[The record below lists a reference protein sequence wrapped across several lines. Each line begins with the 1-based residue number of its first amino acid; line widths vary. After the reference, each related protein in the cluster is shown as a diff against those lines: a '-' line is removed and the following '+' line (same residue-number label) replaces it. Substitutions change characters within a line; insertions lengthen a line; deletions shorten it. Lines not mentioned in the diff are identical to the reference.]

1 MRDESPIAHES
12 DWIVLKPK
20 DKLTKHF
27 DKLVSQAEKLAK
39 KYGLEDE
46 DVLYKVTQ

>member
-1 MRDESPIAHES
+1 
-12 DWIVLKPK
+12 VLKPK

-27 DKLVSQAEKLAK
+27 DKLVSQAGKLAK

-46 DVLYKVTQ
+46 DVFYKVTQ

>member
-1 MRDESPIAHES
+1 M
-12 DWIVLKPK
+12 LKQK

-39 KYGLEDE
+39 KYGLENE
-46 DVLYKVTQ
+46 DVLWKVTHKEEKRSPPPR